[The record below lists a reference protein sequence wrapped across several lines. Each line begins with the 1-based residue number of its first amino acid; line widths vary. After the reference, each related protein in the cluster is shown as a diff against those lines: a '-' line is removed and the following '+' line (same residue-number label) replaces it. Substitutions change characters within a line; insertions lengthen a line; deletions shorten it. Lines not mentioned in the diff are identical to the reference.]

1 LEGITIVEQI
11 GYSAPNKRKIS
22 NVVNAYRYLKRYY
35 QLYLLILPA
44 LASVVIFNYWPLYGI
59 QIAFKDFHAG
69 LGFSGSEW
77 VGFEHFI
84 RFFKT
89 PTFWTLIKN
98 TVGISLYGLI
108 AGFPIP
114 IILAF
119 MINEVRSHKFKKTI
133 QMITYAPYFL
143 STIATCGMLLLFLKK
158 DTGVINAMVAF
169 LGGERKD
176 FILNPDYFW
185 SLYVW
190 SDIWKGAGWGT
201 IIYLASLSAVSQET
215 VEAAIIDGANRIQK
229 IIHVDWPAIVPTII
243 ILLILSFG
251 SLVGVG
257 YEKILLL
264 QTSLNMDAADVLST
278 YTYRQGILGG
288 QYDYTTAIGL
298 LNSVVNGLLLVAV
311 NAIARR
317 TGETSLF

>member
-1 LEGITIVEQI
+1 MEQVD
-11 GYSAPNKRKIS
+11 YSIKSRVKPSTMTRAF
-22 NVVNAYRYLKRYY
+22 RYLSRYW
-35 QLYLLILPA
+35 QLYALVLPA
-44 LASVVIFNYWPLYGI
+44 FVFVVIFNYWPLYGI
-59 QIAFKDFHAG
+59 QIAFKDFNAG
-69 LGFSGSEW
+69 LGFVGSKW

-84 RFFKT
+84 RFFQI

-98 TVGISLYGLI
+98 TVGISVYGLV

-119 MINEVRSHKFKKTI
+119 MINEVRSRRFKKSV

-143 STIATCGMLLLFLKK
+143 STIVTCGLLLLFLKK
-158 DTGVINAMVAF
+158 DTGVINAIVVA
-169 LGGERKD
+169 LGGEAKD
-176 FILNPDYFW
+176 YIAQSKYFW

-190 SDIWKGAGWGT
+190 SDIWKGMGWGT
-201 IIYLASLSAVSQET
+201 IIYLAALSTVDQEI
-215 VEAAIIDGANRIQK
+215 VEAAVIDGVNRIQK
-229 IIHVDWPAIVPTII
+229 IFYVDWPVIVPTVI

-251 SLVGVG
+251 SLVGIG

-264 QTSLNMDAADVLST
+264 QTPLNMDASDVLST

-298 LNSVVNGLLLVAV
+298 LNSLVNGFLLLGV
-311 NAIARR
+311 NYIARK
-317 TGETSLF
+317 TSETSLF

>member
-1 LEGITIVEQI
+1 MEQI
-11 GYSAPNKRKIS
+11 DYTAPSMKKRS
-22 NVVNAYRYLKRYY
+22 GFAYTLRYMRRYY

-44 LASVVIFNYWPLYGI
+44 LASVIIFNYWPLYGI
-59 QIAFKDFHAG
+59 QIAFKDFRPG
-69 LGFSGSEW
+69 LGFTGSEW
-77 VGFEHFI
+77 VGFEHFL
-84 RFFKT
+84 RFFKI
-89 PTFWTLIKN
+89 PTFYTLIKN

-114 IILAF
+114 IFLAF
-119 MINEVRSHKFKKTI
+119 MINEVRSRKFKKTV

-143 STIATCGMLLLFLKK
+143 STIVVCGMLLLFLKK
-158 DTGVINAMVAF
+158 DTGVINAIVALF
-169 LGGERKD
+169 GGERQD
-176 FILNPDYFW
+176 FILKPQYFW
-185 SLYVW
+185 SIYVW
-190 SDIWKGAGWGT
+190 SGIWQGAGWGT
-201 IIYLASLSAVSQET
+201 IIYLAALSSVSQET
-215 VEAAIIDGANRIQK
+215 VEAAIIDGCNRFQK

-257 YEKILLL
+257 YEKVLLL

-298 LNSVVNGLLLVAV
+298 LNSIVNAILLVAV
-311 NAIARR
+311 NTLARK